1 MSTGVQADRISR
13 TPAVQP
19 VPLAVHP
26 HRAGAQHRA
35 GRRSLGRLAGDHR
48 RHVAVTAL
56 PGVARRQDHEPG
68 AAGRIL
74 FDRYF
79 HRTARLEADQT
90 PPALGGGSDGSQAA
104 GESAQRQLVVRA
116 VRPGGG
122 RRGGGR
128 RGRLRRGRAAPDS
141 ASLAISGATDMS
153 AVNGTSFV
161 GFMGLQGPG
170 GDNGQLR
177 VVVSDN
183 TKDRTRAASARR
195 HPRGHRGSA
204 LRGLAWPIAYTAG
217 DCRWRYSACRCA
229 QRAPSRRWAAER
241 ADSGLTPSPAQAA
254 AQDARRPSMRS
265 PLRPASS
272 SWFPSWRAV
281 QPPQR

>member
-1 MSTGVQADRISR
+1 MQADRISR

-26 HRAGAQHRA
+26 HRAGTQHRA

-68 AAGRIL
+68 TAGRIL
-74 FDRYF
+74 VDRYF
-79 HRTARLEADQT
+79 HRTARLEADQA
-90 PPALGGGSDGSQAA
+90 PPALRGGSDGSQAP
-104 GESAQRQLVVRA
+104 GERAQRQLVVRA
-116 VRPGGG
+116 VRPVAGRWRAVAGGAAC
-122 RRGGGR
+122 GGTS
-128 RGRLRRGRAAPDS
+128 RADS

-161 GFMGLQGPG
+161 GFMGLHELRPR

-183 TKDRTRAASARR
+183 TKDRKRAAATR
-195 HPRGHRGSA
+195 HPCGRRGSG
-204 LRGLAWPIAYTAG
+204 LRDLAWPIAYTAG
-217 DCRWRYSACRCA
+217 DCRWRCSACRLL
-229 QRAPSRRWAAER
+229 
-241 ADSGLTPSPAQAA
+241 SG
-254 AQDARRPSMRS
+254 RRPGAGPRNA
-265 PLRPASS
+265 PTPG
-272 SWFPSWRAV
+272 
-281 QPPQR
+281 